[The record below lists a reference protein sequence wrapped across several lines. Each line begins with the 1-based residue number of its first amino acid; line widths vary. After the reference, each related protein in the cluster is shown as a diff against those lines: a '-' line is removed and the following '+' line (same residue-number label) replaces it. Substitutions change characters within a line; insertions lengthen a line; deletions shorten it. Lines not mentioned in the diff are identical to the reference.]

1 MADQVTAGLTKRKL
15 FRVISVVTGHREP
28 NAGLV
33 MQRGITVVA
42 LALASV
48 LVFKTFVVGHTK
60 QFADSEVQIS
70 TYGLH
75 LARAGEMKSFPT
87 ELVPLP

>member
-1 MADQVTAGLTKRKL
+1 M
-15 FRVISVVTGHREP
+15 
-28 NAGLV
+28 
-33 MQRGITVVA
+33 VA

>member
-1 MADQVTAGLTKRKL
+1 M
-15 FRVISVVTGHREP
+15 VV
-28 NAGLV
+28 
-33 MQRGITVVA
+33 
-42 LALASV
+42 LALASA
-48 LVFKTFVVGHTK
+48 LVFKTFVVSHTK

-75 LARAGEMKSFPT
+75 VARAGEMKRLPT